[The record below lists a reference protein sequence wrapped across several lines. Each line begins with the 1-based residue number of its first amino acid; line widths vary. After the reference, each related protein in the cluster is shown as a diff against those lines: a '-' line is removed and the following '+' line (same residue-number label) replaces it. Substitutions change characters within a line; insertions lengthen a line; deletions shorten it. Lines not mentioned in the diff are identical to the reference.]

1 MAASSRCINNR
12 EIQYTMKQALPG
24 SPLGL
29 DPYTG
34 TWDTSHVVHL
44 LKRTLFGAATA
55 DIAYFQG
62 LGMSAAV
69 DAILQPTAAPTTKP
83 LNNYGNDPTGVGSY
97 QTWIGSGITYGD
109 MGLNTNRLRSLQAWW
124 VGQLLNGGRSIHEK
138 MTLFWHN
145 HFAPNALPNLSIPCE
160 LWYNQYLTLRQDA
173 LGNFPVLMKAIT
185 LDPAM
190 LLMLNGSTNTKTAP
204 NENFGRELQEL
215 YTIGKGPQGT
225 GSGYTQGDVT
235 GAARVLTGHTVDLN
249 YNYLFQP
256 GNHDDTNKT
265 FSAFYSNQV
274 ITGYSGAAGAGE
286 LDALLTMLF
295 SADESAK
302 FLCRE
307 LYNFFVYYV
316 IDDNVEANVI
326 APLADVLRQSG
337 YNITAT
343 LSVLFKSQHFY
354 DLVNSGA
361 CVIKS
366 PLDLLIGLSRE
377 YQVSIADASNPAAQY
392 AAWSMLAQ
400 NASDLQQEILAIPL
414 VAGWGAY
421 YQAPQYHELWI
432 NSVTYSDRNFITDLL
447 IGTGNMMNGTTLRID
462 AAAFAGSLSA
472 PQDPNQLIIDSL
484 NLLLRVPM
492 SDSDITLIKQSIL
505 LGGGTTDIYWTNAW
519 LAYLAAPTDMS
530 AFTIV
535 DTRLRSL
542 YKYIMD
548 LPEY

>member
-1 MAASSRCINNR
+1 
-12 EIQYTMKQALPG
+12 MKQKLPG

-29 DPYTG
+29 DQYTG
-34 TWDTSHVVHL
+34 VWDTTHVVHL
-44 LKRTLFGAATA
+44 LKRTLFGATVQ
-55 DIAYFQG
+55 DISYFQN
-62 LGMSAAV
+62 LGMSQAV
-69 DAILQPTAAPTTKP
+69 DQILQPTAAPTTKP
-83 LNNYGNDPTGVGSY
+83 LNNYGSDPTGVASY

-109 MGLNTNRLRSLQAWW
+109 TGLNQNRLGSLQAWW
-124 VGQLLNGGRSIHEK
+124 IGELLNSGRSIHEK

-160 LWYNQYLTLRQDA
+160 LWYNQYMTLRNYA
-173 LGNFPVLMKAIT
+173 LGDFPILMKAIT

-265 FSAFYSNQV
+265 FSAFYGNQV

-286 LDALLTMLF
+286 LDALLAMLF

-316 IDDNVEANVI
+316 IDDTIETNI
-326 APLADVLRQSG
+326 ITPLADVLRQSG
-337 YNITAT
+337 YNITAA

-361 CVIKS
+361 CLIKS
-366 PLDLLIGLSRE
+366 PLDLMIGLCRE
-377 YQVSIADASNPAAQY
+377 YQVAMPTDTAGQY
-392 AAWSMLAQ
+392 NAWSLLNQ
-400 NASDLQQEILAIPL
+400 NATDLQQELLCIPQ
-414 VAGWGAY
+414 VAGWDAY
-421 YQAPQYHELWI
+421 YQSPQYHELWI
-432 NSVTYSDRNFITDLL
+432 NSVTYSQRNFLTDLL
-447 IGTGNMMNGTTLRID
+447 IGSGNMLNGTTLQID
-462 AAAFAGSLSA
+462 AVGFTNTLAS
-472 PQDPNQLIIDSL
+472 PQDPNQLVANAL
-484 NLLLRVPM
+484 AVLLRPPLA
-492 SDSDITLIKQSIL
+492 DSDVALLKQTIL
-505 LGGGTTDIYWTNAW
+505 LSGNATDAYWTNAW
-519 LAYLAAPTDMS
+519 LSYVAAPSDMS

-535 DTRLRSL
+535 DTRLRAL
-542 YKYIMD
+542 YKYLMD
-548 LPEY
+548 LPEYQLS